1 LNKGGDY
8 RDLFTTRDTFMSRPL
23 GAVYGIPVARDAPG
37 ATPDGWQPYRFAD
50 GDPRSGLLMQMSF
63 LALHSHPGRTSPTL
77 RGKALRETF
86 LCQKVP
92 DPPGNVNFNVVQ
104 DTKNPLYKTV
114 RQRLEAHRTQPTCTG
129 CHKMMDPIGLS
140 LENFDS
146 IGGYR
151 PGENGAAIDAS
162 GEIDGVK
169 FADAAGLSQAV
180 HDHPATASCLVT
192 RLYAYAVG
200 RAPTKTETEWLRVDL
215 MKDFAADGY
224 RLQPLMRRIATS
236 DAFFRV
242 IEPPADTQP
251 VRAASAEGV
260 AP

>member
-1 LNKGGDY
+1 
-8 RDLFTTRDTFMSRPL
+8 
-23 GAVYGIPVARDAPG
+23 
-37 ATPDGWQPYRFAD
+37 
-50 GDPRSGLLMQMSF
+50 MQVSF

-77 RGKALRETF
+77 RGKALRETV

-146 IGGYR
+146 IGTYR
-151 PGENGAAIDAS
+151 AAENGSTSNA
-162 GEIDGVK
+162 E
-169 FADAAGLSQAV
+169 GLGKAV
-180 HDHPATASCLVT
+180 HDHPATTACLVN

-200 RAPTKTETEWLRVDL
+200 RQPTKSESQWLRADL
-215 MKDFAADGY
+215 LKDFAADGY
-224 RLQPLMRRIATS
+224 KLRPLMRQIVTS
-236 DAFFRV
+236 DVFTRV
-242 IEPPADTQP
+242 IAPEPDTKPTRQ
-251 VRAASAEGV
+251 ASVQGAGR
-260 AP
+260 